1 MSAPDIT
8 IATQLA
14 GLAGA
19 PDTPLSVGVQT
30 NDREALGHGLRAAL
44 DHATSR
50 SAGGFRRRGVIAAT
64 GALMLDAF
72 AAAEGRHVMQDF
84 ETVAT
89 GGTPPGFV
97 FADSLTH
104 FDALEAEAL
113 R

>member
-50 SAGGFRRRGVIAAT
+50 SAGGFRRRVVIAAT
-64 GALMLDAF
+64 GALMLVAS
-72 AAAEGRHVMQDF
+72 AAAEGRHVMQVF
-84 ETVAT
+84 ETAAT
-89 GGTPPGFV
+89 VGARPGFV